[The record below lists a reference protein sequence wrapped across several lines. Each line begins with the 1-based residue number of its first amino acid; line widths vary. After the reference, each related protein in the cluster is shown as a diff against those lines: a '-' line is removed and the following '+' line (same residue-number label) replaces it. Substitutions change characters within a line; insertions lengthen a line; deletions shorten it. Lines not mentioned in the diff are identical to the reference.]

1 MVGQDMTCWE
11 ERIAKEEDALQDFM
25 QEWDSTLT
33 EDVEELEERRAIK
46 QRDVDTARSERLS
59 LFAAKQPVE
68 TEHQKLSRQL
78 WSKMVPTYDS
88 DAMPF
93 ATTTSQAMNDSVWHH
108 SDAGVHKEK
117 DALFDCFATGK
128 YARGSKT
135 SLLHKVSNQ
144 RNNRLKT
151 DFHEYV
157 EANARYGGLLK
168 AAK

>member
-1 MVGQDMTCWE
+1 
-11 ERIAKEEDALQDFM
+11 M
-25 QEWDSTLT
+25 QT

-68 TEHQKLSRQL
+68 TEHQKLSRVREMREIPPNAADCPADPRHPQQL

-151 DFHEYV
+151 D
-157 EANARYGGLLK
+157 L
-168 AAK
+168 